1 MPRKL
6 ILSIVPT
13 IVMAMTAMPVL
24 AAQGTPP
31 PGSGI
36 PPVVWQLS
44 KIVPATGA
52 EMTPKDPTRYS
63 IQFLPNGRANI
74 QADCNSGSGGYT
86 IDGTNLTIGPVMT
99 TLMACEPDS
108 LGSQFSAALDQVE
121 SFAYAEDEL
130 VLTLANNGGTLHLT
144 PLLVGVVWEWQEF
157 RGGNG
162 QKTAPDD
169 PSKYTL
175 TFGSDGRFAVR
186 ADCNMGSGAYT
197 VNGPSIELKVG
208 PLTRAMCPPES
219 LSDRFLR
226 DLGDTRS
233 YVFRDGRLF
242 LALMADAGIST
253 FAASPLPEEATPT
266 AGAGTPVG
274 G

>member
-1 MPRKL
+1 
-6 ILSIVPT
+6 
-13 IVMAMTAMPVL
+13 MAMTAMPVF
-24 AAQGTPP
+24 AAQGTPS
-31 PGSGI
+31 PGGGI

-44 KIVPATGA
+44 KIVPTTGA
-52 EMTPKDPTRYS
+52 EMTLADPSRYT
-63 IQFLPNGRANI
+63 IQFLPDGQANI
-74 QADCNSGSGGYT
+74 QADCNSGGGGYK
-86 IDGTNLTIGPVMT
+86 IDGSKLTIGPIRT

-108 LGSQFSAALDQVE
+108 LGSQFSAALDNVE
-121 SFAYAEDEL
+121 SFAFAEDEL

-144 PLLVGVVWEWQEF
+144 PSLVGVVWEWQEF
-157 RGGNG
+157 LGGNG
-162 QKTAPDD
+162 QRTAPDD

-175 TFGSDGRFAVR
+175 TFDAKGRFAVR
-186 ADCNMGSGAYT
+186 ADCNVGSGAYT

-208 PLTRAMCPPES
+208 PLTRAMCPPDS

-253 FAASPLPEEATPT
+253 FSASRIEEKATPT
-266 AGAGTPVG
+266 AGEGTPVG